1 MSRVRE
7 SLAPPS
13 GVCLRLNRP
22 HFTSRV
28 FSLSLP
34 LLYSFHCDTGEFQ
47 TLFFALCSTFSVFPL
62 KNLEIQSLIVIKTL
76 QVISSL
82 NLPPELSVFDSLP
95 MTGVSPYL
103 RTPNSLCSELKNRTV
118 ESRGLEFQIY
128 LGHLLLNISKW
139 KLQYISMSWNGFKDC
154 LLFLVFSLV
163 HIRCLVKVRFIPTS
177 HYVSFQIPCLLSQQH
192 QTHICYLWPPPPT
205 TPSFCSTT
213 ESLLQNTTYTLVSF
227 LLGF

>member
-7 SLAPPS
+7 SLDPPS

-82 NLPPELSVFDSLP
+82 NLPPELSVFDSLR

-139 KLQYISMSWNGFKDC
+139 ELQYISMSWNCFKDC
-154 LLFLVFSLV
+154 ILLLVFSLV

-177 HYVSFQIPCLLSQQH
+177 HYVSFQIPF
-192 QTHICYLWPPPPT
+192 IIPT
-205 TPSFCSTT
+205 TPDSHFLFVAS
-213 ESLLQNTTYTLVSF
+213 SPYYSKYLLHY
-227 LLGF
+227 